1 MTPHEFVLWFKGFA
15 QAASNHTL
23 TPAQWDLV
31 KEQWDLVKEQ
41 LDKVYPTSV
50 GGYTISLKDGTYGT
64 TTTAEKR
71 NDVTYKQDELTTNT
85 VF

>member
-15 QAASNHTL
+15 QAASDYTL
-23 TPAQWDLV
+23 TPA
-31 KEQWDLVKEQ
+31 QWDLVKEQ

-71 NDVTYKQDELTTNT
+71 NDITYKQDELSTNT

>member
-15 QAASNHTL
+15 QAASDYTL
-23 TPAQWDLV
+23 TPTQWDI
-31 KEQWDLVKEQ
+31 VKEQ

-50 GGYTISLKDGTYGT
+50 GGYTISFKDGKSGT
-64 TTTAEKR
+64 TTTTDTTAH
-71 NDVTYKQDELTTNT
+71 LTQNN

>member
-15 QAASNHTL
+15 QAASDYTL

-31 KEQWDLVKEQ
+31 KEQ
-41 LDKVYPTSV
+41 LDKVYSEDKTK
-50 GGYTISLKDGTYGT
+50 GTRYTLDNSNWNTT
-64 TTTAEKR
+64 TTTADGR
-71 NDVTYKQDELTTNT
+71 NDITYKQDESSTNT